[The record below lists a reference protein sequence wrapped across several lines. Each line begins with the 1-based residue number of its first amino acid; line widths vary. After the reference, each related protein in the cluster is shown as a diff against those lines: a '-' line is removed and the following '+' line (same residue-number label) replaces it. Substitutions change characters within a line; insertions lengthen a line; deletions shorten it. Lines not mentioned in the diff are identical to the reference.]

1 VQYMCNVNVAN
12 RISCLP
18 YIFLRRDWG
27 GFDHPCHPTGY
38 APEGSEGRNE
48 GTRTSKM
55 YENSP

>member
-1 VQYMCNVNVAN
+1 MCNVNVAN